1 MLNML
6 TVEHLSKSF
15 FRKQA
20 LNDVSLTVNKGEIF
34 GLLGPNGAGKTTL
47 IRSINRIIE
56 PDEGA
61 IRFNGDLLTMKH
73 LENIGYMPEER
84 GLYKSMTV
92 EDHAL
97 FLGQLRGLSKADLK
111 RKLDYWLEK
120 FEVTDW
126 RKKRIEELSKG
137 MAQKVQF
144 ICTVL
149 HEPDLLILDEP
160 YSGFDPINIELIK
173 NELIGMRNKG
183 KTIILSTHNMQS
195 VEEIC
200 DRVALINN
208 AKKLVEGRVVDLQSE
223 RKSGL
228 YAIKFRGNIV
238 AFATALWAGFEL
250 VDTSNP
256 SDNLFVVKVRLRGDN
271 TFDDLLKTLIGQVQ
285 IEAAWE
291 VLPSMQD
298 VFIELVQSNTQQTA

>member
-1 MLNML
+1 MLK
-6 TVEHLSKSF
+6 VENISKSF

-20 LNDVSLTVNKGEIF
+20 LDNVSLEVNKGELF

-47 IRSINRIIE
+47 IRIINRIIE
-56 PDEGA
+56 PDSGSVR
-61 IRFNGDLLTMKH
+61 INGDLMTRKH

-92 EDHAL
+92 EDHAV
-97 FLGQLRGLSKADLK
+97 FLGRLRGLSGEDVKA
-111 RKLDYWLEK
+111 KLNYWLER
-120 FEVTDW
+120 FEISDW
-126 RKKRIEELSKG
+126 KKKRIEELSKG

-160 YSGFDPINIELIK
+160 YSGFDPINTELIK
-173 NELIGMRNKG
+173 NELIAMRNKG
-183 KTIILSTHNMQS
+183 KTVILSTHNMKS

-200 DRVALINN
+200 DRVALIHHS
-208 AKKLVEGRVVDLQSE
+208 KKLVEGRVSDLQTE
-223 RKSGL
+223 RKEGL
-228 YAIKFRGNIV
+228 YAIRFRGNMI
-238 AFATALWAGFEL
+238 AFATALWAGFEV

-256 SDNLFVVKVRLRGDN
+256 SDNLFVVKVKLRGEN
-271 TFDDLLKTLIGQVQ
+271 TFDDLLNVLIGHIQ

-298 VFIELVQSNTQQTA
+298 IFISIVQPQTAEIL